1 MSGDSLVLRDIHQA
15 QPAPFWPPAPG
26 WWLLLAVIVLLI
38 AGMMLWR
45 RHRLTRKRRV
55 AALFDDAMQAAG
67 SPVARIA
74 AMSDLLR
81 RASRRIDAKAD
92 TLEGDDWLAFL
103 DRGLPE
109 PHFSQGPGRLLVDGG
124 FRPEVSEQD
133 STAVEALARQ
143 RFIAWMGG

>member
-103 DRGLPE
+103 DRGLPITYTRFTLDDTVRFDWFDWE
-109 PHFSQGPGRLLVDGG
+109 EDEK
-124 FRPEVSEQD
+124 PEKD
-133 STAVEALARQ
+133 NEAERGN
-143 RFIAWMGG
+143 R